1 MGGGIDGWVL
11 VTPAVIGFARG
22 DERAEAAVWL
32 AVHEGQALIVPAL
45 VLAQTL
51 TDARVRRPRG
61 QEAVA
66 VLPALAELDPVDAA
80 RAYGVADTLAAADQ
94 PAELASDA
102 QAMAVAHLVS
112 VSADTGF
119 PIVTD
124 GTARIHA
131 WTRAARSHSSGTL
144 TRADTAVH
152 PAVPGGVGGDP
163 ASSRQAAFRRDRAA
177 VGRCRQIAWSN
188 SHGVQPTRSAS
199 ATSSR

>member
-1 MGGGIDGWVL
+1 MLD
-11 VTPAVIGFARG
+11 TPAVIGFTCG

-45 VLAQTL
+45 VLAQAL
-51 TDARVRRPRG
+51 TDARVRGPRG

-66 VLPALAELDPVDAA
+66 VLPALVGLDPVDAA

-94 PAELASDA
+94 PAELAGDA

-124 GTARIHA
+124 G
-131 WTRAARSHSSGTL
+131 AAR
-144 TRADTAVH
+144 VH
-152 PAVPGGVGGDP
+152 ALDP
-163 ASSRQAAFRRDRAA
+163 RREVRLL
-177 VGRCRQIAWSN
+177 W
-188 SHGVQPTRSAS
+188 HP
-199 ATSSR
+199 